1 MSTKQNGAQT
11 RKMTEAELSK
21 KLGSYQTQSVL
32 GTWVGLIAVIGGV
45 ISYFVVDHPAVRAIL
60 TGVLFFGGIGSALF
74 IGGGAQKRIKA
85 LMKSQL
91 GDFFGAE
98 LEKAFGPELHNP
110 ALSID
115 ETVMKTMH
123 VMDDEWEECL
133 VEELHQGRQR
143 GVCFSAANVRLDH
156 VYEREHPQDG
166 FETCREMVFKGLVL
180 RCETRISAPSFRT
193 DMPQFTDALHELE
206 RRMNG
211 RVLGACWEKNVF
223 SLALETDYEFA
234 AVGSSVDLRDL
245 DAVRSSYIESLRK
258 MGKILN
264 LLLQNDAFF
273 AGTPEKEEEL

>member
-1 MSTKQNGAQT
+1 MSTKHTGAEAA
-11 RKMTEAELSK
+11 KMTEAELSK
-21 KLGSYQTQSVL
+21 RLGRYQSQSVL

-60 TGVLFFGGIGSALF
+60 TAVLFGGIGSAIF

-85 LMKSQL
+85 LMKSQM
-91 GDFFGAE
+91 GDFFRTE
-98 LEKAFGPELHNP
+98 LEKAFGPELHDP

-123 VMDDEWEECL
+123 VMEDEWEECL

-193 DMPQFTDALHELE
+193 DMPQFTETLQELE
-206 RRMNG
+206 RRMKG
-211 RVLGACWEKNVF
+211 KVQGASWEKNVF
-223 SLALETDYEFA
+223 SLALETSYEFA
-234 AVGSSVDLRDL
+234 EVGSSVDLRDL
-245 DAVRSSYIESLRK
+245 DAVRNSYTKSLRV
-258 MGKILN
+258 MGEILN
-264 LLLQNDAFF
+264 LLLKNEAFF
-273 AGTPEKEEEL
+273 AVTDEKEAAQ

>member
-1 MSTKQNGAQT
+1 MSTKQNGAEAA
-11 RKMTEAELSK
+11 KMTEAELSK
-21 KLGSYQTQSVL
+21 KLGRYQSQSVL

-85 LMKSQL
+85 LMKSQM
-91 GDFFGAE
+91 GDFFRAE
-98 LEKAFGPELHNP
+98 LDKAFGPELHNP

-193 DMPQFTDALHELE
+193 DMPQFTETLQELE

-211 RVLGACWEKNVF
+211 RVLGACWENNIF

-234 AVGSSVDLRDL
+234 AVASSVDLRDL
-245 DAVRSSYIESLRK
+245 DAVRNSYIESLRK
-258 MGKILN
+258 MGRILN
-264 LLLQNDAFF
+264 LLLKNEAVF
-273 AGTPEKEEEL
+273 AGTAEEEETP

>member
-1 MSTKQNGAQT
+1 MSTKRTGAEAA
-11 RKMTEAELSK
+11 KMTEAELSK
-21 KLGSYQTQSVL
+21 KLGRYQSQSVL
-32 GTWVGLIAVIGGV
+32 GTWVGLIAAIGGV
-45 ISYFVVDHPAVRAIL
+45 ICYFVVDDAPIRAIL
-60 TGVLFFGGIGSALF
+60 TAVLFFGGIGCAMF

-85 LMKSQL
+85 LMKSQM

-98 LEKAFGPELHNP
+98 LEKAFGPELNDP

-115 ETVMKTMH
+115 ETVVKTMH

-193 DMPQFTDALHELE
+193 DMPQFTETLQELE

-211 RVLGACWEKNVF
+211 KVQGASWEKNIF
-223 SLALETDYEFA
+223 SLALETSYEFA
-234 AVGSSVDLRDL
+234 EVESSVDLRDL
-245 DAVRSSYIESLRK
+245 DAVRNNYTKSLRI
-258 MGKILN
+258 MGEILN
-264 LLLQNDAFF
+264 LLLKNEAFF
-273 AGTPEKEEEL
+273 AATDEKEAAQ